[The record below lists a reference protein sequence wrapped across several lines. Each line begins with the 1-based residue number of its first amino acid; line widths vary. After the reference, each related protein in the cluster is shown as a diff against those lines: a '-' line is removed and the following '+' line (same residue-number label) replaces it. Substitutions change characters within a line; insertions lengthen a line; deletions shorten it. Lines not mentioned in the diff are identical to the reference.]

1 MLCSMTAE
9 SGEKINVIK
18 LMASHWKEFGTL
30 LDFDDSGA
38 TLANIE
44 WKRHFDPEACCQ
56 EMMERWLKGKG
67 RQPASRELL
76 VELLQDCELT
86 VLAEQVEH
94 SQ

>member
-1 MLCSMTAE
+1 MTTE

-30 LDFDDSGA
+30 LDFDNFGA

-44 WKRHFDPEACCQ
+44 RKRHFDPEACCE

-94 SQ
+94 SH